1 MEEVACA
8 KALRSLWACEKVLD
22 RLHTKRSPRKP
33 KPGLALPYDNAFVSA
48 VLPHSGMGHSEYW
61 AGQARSQ
68 PSSALQ
74 T

>member
-1 MEEVACA
+1 MACA
-8 KALRSLWACEKVLD
+8 KALRSLWACENVLD
-22 RLHTKRSPRKP
+22 LLHTKRGPRKP
-33 KPGLALPYDNAFVSA
+33 KPGLALPYNIAVVSA
-48 VLPHSGMGHSEYW
+48 VLPHSGMGHSESW